1 MTTSVAP
8 TNGATVGGGVSQ
20 GSPSGA
26 PAGIAAPAT
35 TNGAGQ
41 VAPASPVTQGNQTVG
56 GTENPQSSAPSG
68 SGQEARPARRSLTD
82 DPDVREWQSTY
93 DRQIAA
99 MQARIAET
107 TARAEQAQR
116 EAQELRLQGADPED
130 VARFYKGELDRV
142 KTEQQRE
149 AQVKAQED
157 RLTNQAFSIIRQAG
171 IDPKDPE
178 LAPFLR
184 GGPTPEG
191 VAQVALGVVKLL
203 SNRLA
208 AKDSEIANAVIRGQ
222 QQALRDAG
230 VAHVSNAAGAPPVA
244 EADAKKAELDAY
256 KKAMRGKPHSYSK
269 IQAKARELGLA

>member
-1 MTTSVAP
+1 MTTSTP
-8 TNGATVGGGVSQ
+8 LNGAVGGGVSQ
-20 GSPSGA
+20 GATSGA

-41 VAPASPVTQGNQTVG
+41 VAPASPVTQGNQTGG
-56 GTENPQSSAPSG
+56 GTETTPSSAPSG

-82 DPDVREWQSTY
+82 DPDVREWQSAY
-93 DRQIAA
+93 DRQLSA
-99 MQARIAET
+99 MQTRLAET
-107 TARAEQAQR
+107 NARAETAQR
-116 EAQELRLQGADPED
+116 EAMELRLQGADPED
-130 VARFYKGELDRV
+130 VARFYKGEVERI

-149 AQVKAQED
+149 AQAKAQED
-157 RLTNQAFSIIRQAG
+157 RLTNQAFSIIRKAG

-191 VAQVALGVVKLL
+191 VAQVAMGVVTLL
-203 SNRLA
+203 AKRLA
-208 AKDSEIANAVIRGQ
+208 DKDGEIANAATRAA

-244 EADAKKAELDAY
+244 EVDAKKAELEAY
-256 KKAMRGKPHSYSK
+256 KKSMRGKPHAYSK
-269 IQAKARELGLA
+269 IQAKARELGLG